1 MDLQIV
7 LLIIALISVG
17 LAVLILICYR
27 KASIRLNELTEQK
40 VTAETELGAS
50 RREKS
55 DADQRL
61 SEAFRREAELQ
72 NELKRSSTEN
82 AELRTKIANAEER
95 IGERDEVE
103 KRFKDTFK
111 ALSSEVLKSQQESF
125 KANAEESLKARQEAV
140 EKLVKPLSEKIETLD
155 KARAKNAGEFQTQI
169 SNLMR
174 TNQALAS
181 ALKRPDI
188 RGHWGETQLERVLE
202 LSGLRKDIDFTV
214 QDTFDADDAEGG
226 KHRTDVIVRLPHDRT
241 VILDSKVSLAAL
253 MEAFETEDE
262 EIRSAAFDR
271 HVAQMKSH
279 VDSLARKEYW
289 NILATTPDMVVMVVP
304 EFAFL
309 PAVER
314 EPGLTERA
322 LERNVVIVT
331 PPALLALLKAVE
343 MSWQQIRVAKTAREI
358 SDLGK
363 EMYERLAVFAGH
375 YVNVGNSLRQAIE
388 RYNRSVG
395 SWDTRVATSA
405 MRFPELNVPVARE
418 LPEVTPV
425 DEIPRTIQKLTDG
438 KSEVATVEVTPS
450 EATIEEGQTQ
460 QLEAV
465 AKAADGMSVQDVAFT
480 WTSSDESVATI
491 DTSGLGTG
499 VTAGEATITAAANGV
514 SGTAML
520 TVTEPPPPSPP
531 ARQSR

>member
-17 LAVLILICYR
+17 LAVLVLIYYR
-27 KASIRLNELTEQK
+27 KTSVRLNEMTEQK
-40 VTAETELGAS
+40 IKAESELGVS
-50 RREKS
+50 HREKS

-82 AELRTKIANAEER
+82 AELRTKIENAEER
-95 IGERDEVE
+95 LGERDEVE

-155 KARAKNAGEFQTQI
+155 KARAENAGEFRTQM

-174 TNQALAS
+174 TNKELAEEAQALS
-181 ALKRPDI
+181 NALKRPDV
-188 RGHWGETQLERVLE
+188 RGRWGETQLERVLE

-214 QDTFDADDAEGG
+214 QDSFDAESG

-253 MEAFETEDE
+253 MEAFESEDE

-279 VDSLARKEYW
+279 VDSLAKKEYW
-289 NILATTPDMVVMVVP
+289 NVLATTPDMVVMVVP

-322 LERNVVIVT
+322 LERNVIIVT

-343 MSWQQIRVAKTAREI
+343 MSWQQIRVAETAREI

-375 YVNVGNSLRQAIE
+375 YIDVGKSLRQAVE
-388 RYNRSVG
+388 RYNKGVG

-405 MRFPELNVPVARE
+405 GRFPELNVPVTRE

-425 DEIPRTIQKLTDG
+425 DEIPRSIQKLTDG
-438 KSEVATVEVTPS
+438 KPED
-450 EATIEEGQTQ
+450 GK
-460 QLEAV
+460 L
-465 AKAADGMSVQDVAFT
+465 ADGQAENADGRVVDN
-480 WTSSDESVATI
+480 D
-491 DTSGLGTG
+491 G
-499 VTAGEATITAAANGV
+499 
-514 SGTAML
+514 
-520 TVTEPPPPSPP
+520 
-531 ARQSR
+531 

>member
-17 LAVLILICYR
+17 LAVLVLIYYR
-27 KASIRLNELTEQK
+27 KTSVRLNEMTEQK
-40 VTAETELGAS
+40 IKAESELGVS
-50 RREKS
+50 HREKS

-82 AELRTKIANAEER
+82 AELRTKIENAEER
-95 IGERDEVE
+95 LGERDEVE

-125 KANAEESLKARQEAV
+125 KANAEESLKARQVAV

-155 KARAKNAGEFQTQI
+155 KARAENAGEFRTQM

-174 TNQALAS
+174 TNKELAEEAQALS
-181 ALKRPDI
+181 NALKRPDV
-188 RGHWGETQLERVLE
+188 RGRWGETQLERVLE

-214 QDTFDADDAEGG
+214 QDSFDAESG

-253 MEAFETEDE
+253 MEAFESEDE

-279 VDSLARKEYW
+279 VDSLAKKEYW
-289 NILATTPDMVVMVVP
+289 NVLATTPDMVVMVVP

-322 LERNVVIVT
+322 LERNVIIVT

-343 MSWQQIRVAKTAREI
+343 MSWQQIRVAETAREI

-375 YVNVGNSLRQAIE
+375 YIDVGKSLRQAVE
-388 RYNRSVG
+388 RYNKGVG
-395 SWDTRVATSA
+395 SWDSRVAPTVNK
-405 MRFPELNVPVARE
+405 FPELNVRVTKQID
-418 LPEVTPV
+418 EVSPV
-425 DEIPRTIQKLTDG
+425 DGVPNTIQKLTDG
-438 KSEVATVEVTPS
+438 HVEVEGKTK
-450 EATIEEGQTQ
+450 EDEEEPK
-460 QLEAV
+460 QLE
-465 AKAADGMSVQDVAFT
+465 T
-480 WTSSDESVATI
+480 
-491 DTSGLGTG
+491 
-499 VTAGEATITAAANGV
+499 
-514 SGTAML
+514 
-520 TVTEPPPPSPP
+520 
-531 ARQSR
+531 

>member
-1 MDLQIV
+1 MDTTTII
-7 LLIIALISVG
+7 LLIAFFASLTAAIGVLVWSLKNSGRISELSG
-17 LAVLILICYR
+17 E
-27 KASIRLNELTEQK
+27 KASM
-40 VTAETELGAS
+40 ETELGLT
-50 RREKS
+50 REQLTEVREQL
-55 DADQRL
+55 A
-61 SEAFRREAELQ
+61 EAQKALDEVRKLEVERAELHQ
-72 NELKRSSTEN
+72 KL
-82 AELRTKIANAEER
+82 ANAHER

-174 TNQALAS
+174 TNKELAEEAQALS
-181 ALKRPDI
+181 NALKRPDV
-188 RGHWGETQLERVLE
+188 RGKWGETQLERVLE

-214 QDTFDADDAEGG
+214 QDSFNNDGERI
-226 KHRTDVIVRLPHDRT
+226 RTDVIVHLPQDRT

-253 MEAFETEDE
+253 MDAFEAQDEDAK
-262 EIRSAAFDR
+262 SAAFDR
-271 HVAQMKSH
+271 HVTQVKTH
-279 VDSLARKEYW
+279 VDSLAKKEYW
-289 NILATTPDMVVMVVP
+289 NVLASTPDMVVMVMP

-309 PAVER
+309 PAIER

-322 LERNVVIVT
+322 LEKNVIIVT

-343 MSWQQIRVAKTAREI
+343 MSWQQIRVAETARQI

-405 MRFPELNVPVARE
+405 MRFPELNVPVTRE
-418 LPEVTPV
+418 LPEVSPV

-438 KSEVATVEVTPS
+438 KV
-450 EATIEEGQTQ
+450 EEGQA
-460 QLEAV
+460 EDV
-465 AKAADGMSVQDVAFT
+465 DGRVVDN
-480 WTSSDESVATI
+480 D
-491 DTSGLGTG
+491 G
-499 VTAGEATITAAANGV
+499 
-514 SGTAML
+514 
-520 TVTEPPPPSPP
+520 
-531 ARQSR
+531 

>member
-1 MDLQIV
+1 MDTITITLLVV
-7 LLIIALISVG
+7 LLAGAIFL
-17 LAVLILICYR
+17 LARLLKSHARVEQLSGD
-27 KASIRLNELTEQK
+27 KAGM
-40 VTAETELGAS
+40 ETELGLMRDQLAEA
-50 RREKS
+50 RKS
-55 DADQRL
+55 LEEARQLEVERAGLLQKL
-61 SEAFRREAELQ
+61 S
-72 NELKRSSTEN
+72 
-82 AELRTKIANAEER
+82 NAEER
-95 IGERDEVE
+95 LGERDEVE

-174 TNQALAS
+174 TNKELAEEAQALS
-181 ALKRPDI
+181 NALKRPDV
-188 RGHWGETQLERVLE
+188 RGRWGETQLERVLE

-214 QDTFDADDAEGG
+214 QDTFNNEGERI
-226 KHRTDVIVRLPHDRT
+226 RTDVIVHLPQDRT
-241 VILDSKVSLAAL
+241 VILDSKVSLTAL
-253 MEAFETEDE
+253 MEAFETDDDE
-262 EIRSAAFDR
+262 TRSAAFDR
-271 HVAQMKSH
+271 HVSQMKNH
-279 VDSLARKEYW
+279 VDSLAKKEYW

-322 LERNVVIVT
+322 LEKNVVIVT

-343 MSWQQIRVAKTAREI
+343 MSWQQIRVAETARQI

-395 SWDTRVATSA
+395 SWDTRVAPA
-405 MRFPELNVPVARE
+405 ARRFTELNVPITRE
-418 LPEVTPV
+418 LPEVPPV
-425 DEIPRTIQKLTDG
+425 DAVPGSIQKLTDG
-438 KSEVATVEVTPS
+438 KP
-450 EATIEEGQTQ
+450 EEDQA
-460 QLEAV
+460 ED
-465 AKAADGMSVQDVAFT
+465 ADGRVVDN
-480 WTSSDESVATI
+480 D
-491 DTSGLGTG
+491 G
-499 VTAGEATITAAANGV
+499 
-514 SGTAML
+514 
-520 TVTEPPPPSPP
+520 
-531 ARQSR
+531 

>member
-1 MDLQIV
+1 MDTLTVILFIALLVSLGLIAV
-7 LLIIALISVG
+7 LLFWSQ
-17 LAVLILICYR
+17 
-27 KASIRLNELTEQK
+27 KANARINTLSSDK
-40 VTAETELGAS
+40 SGMETELGLAHEQLAEVREQLAETRKS
-50 RREKS
+50 LEEARRLEVDRAK
-55 DADQRL
+55 
-61 SEAFRREAELQ
+61 LQ
-72 NELKRSSTEN
+72 QQL
-82 AELRTKIANAEER
+82 ANAEER
-95 IGERDEVE
+95 IGDRDEVE

-125 KANAEESLKARQEAV
+125 KESAEETLKARQEAV

-174 TNQALAS
+174 TNKELAEEAQALS
-181 ALKRPDI
+181 NALKRPDV
-188 RGHWGETQLERVLE
+188 RGKWGETQLERVLE

-214 QDTFDADDAEGG
+214 QDSFNNDGERI
-226 KHRTDVIVRLPHDRT
+226 RTDVIVHLPQDRT

-253 MEAFETEDE
+253 MEAFETDDDE
-262 EIRSAAFDR
+262 ARSAAFDR
-271 HVAQMKSH
+271 HVSQVKTH
-279 VDSLARKEYW
+279 VDSLSKKEYW
-289 NILATTPDMVVMVVP
+289 NVLASTPDMVVMVMP

-309 PAVER
+309 PAIER

-322 LERNVVIVT
+322 LEKNVIIVT

-343 MSWQQIRVAKTAREI
+343 MSWQQIRVAETAREI

-405 MRFPELNVPVARE
+405 MRFPELNVPVTRE
-418 LPEVTPV
+418 LPEVSPV

-438 KSEVATVEVTPS
+438 KV
-450 EATIEEGQTQ
+450 EEGQA
-460 QLEAV
+460 EDV
-465 AKAADGMSVQDVAFT
+465 DGRVVDN
-480 WTSSDESVATI
+480 D
-491 DTSGLGTG
+491 G
-499 VTAGEATITAAANGV
+499 
-514 SGTAML
+514 
-520 TVTEPPPPSPP
+520 
-531 ARQSR
+531 